1 MQSHYINPHAGQL
14 FPLNASALKIS
25 LAVTTHTTTLIKLTH
40 LQVLNYAGKK
50 KKKAVLYFTDIRRLA
65 NACIQSESQGG
76 QP

>member
-14 FPLNASALKIS
+14 FPLNASALRIS
-25 LAVTTHTTTLIKLTH
+25 FAVTTYTTTLIKLPH
-40 LQVLNYAGKK
+40 LQVLKYAG